1 MAVMPNN
8 IRPLPTGQ
16 NIVTGGA
23 TAGSGAIVDRFA
35 QVSAIAKPTLDAIPK
50 LRDAREW
57 LAKWKNRD
65 PSYFHLMLNVER
77 YDELDEAEE
86 RLALVPDMTFL
97 KQAGQLFDDAVRKS
111 APEPW
116 FHLAL
121 GAMLAGMPNAKNV
134 APDYQFS
141 VVDTLH
147 DDEIWEKGCEPGFSA
162 PVFVCA
168 IRQVRREEEFV
179 PTAAK
184 ILKAC
189 QQQRKRFRELEG
201 NVALLISVSENAE
214 AVVSEWHIPW
224 NEDKYQELRQ
234 KNNIP
239 DDDSDVPF

>member
-1 MAVMPNN
+1 
-8 IRPLPTGQ
+8 
-16 NIVTGGA
+16 
-23 TAGSGAIVDRFA
+23 
-35 QVSAIAKPTLDAIPK
+35 
-50 LRDAREW
+50 
-57 LAKWKNRD
+57 
-65 PSYFHLMLNVER
+65 
-77 YDELDEAEE
+77 
-86 RLALVPDMTFL
+86 
-97 KQAGQLFDDAVRKS
+97 
-111 APEPW
+111 
-116 FHLAL
+116 
-121 GAMLAGMPNAKNV
+121 
-134 APDYQFS
+134 
-141 VVDTLH
+141 
-147 DDEIWEKGCEPGFSA
+147 
-162 PVFVCA
+162 VFVCA